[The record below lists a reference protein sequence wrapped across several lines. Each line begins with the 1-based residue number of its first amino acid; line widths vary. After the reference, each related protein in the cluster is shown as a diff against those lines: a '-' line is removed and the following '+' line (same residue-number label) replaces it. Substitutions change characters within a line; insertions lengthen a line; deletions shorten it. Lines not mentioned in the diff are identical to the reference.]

1 MAEPRTK
8 VPMDVRVLV
17 LTEAGYRCA
26 VPTCRTILAL
36 DLHHILEVSE
46 DGGNEPSNL
55 IALCPTCHALYT
67 RGEIK
72 RESIGIWKAMLV
84 TLGQAFDKEAVDSL
98 LFLDVMQGKI
108 TPMISGETVFRH
120 SRLIAAGLVNFSAVA
135 QVGDN
140 WQLGPAAGYRIY
152 LTPKGKML
160 VDAWKTGDRA
170 ALKSAI
176 GEVK

>member
-46 DGGNEPSNL
+46 DGGNEPGNL

-84 TLGQAFDKEAVDSL
+84 SLGQAFDKEAVDSL
-98 LFLDVMQGKI
+98 LFLDVIKGNLS
-108 TPMISGETVFRH
+108 PMVSGETIFRY
-120 SRLIAAGLVNFSAVA
+120 SRLIAAGLVNFTAVA
-135 QVGDN
+135 PAGDI
-140 WQLGPAAGYRIY
+140 WQLAPAAGYRLS
-152 LTPKGKML
+152 LTPKGEKL
-160 VDAWKTGDRA
+160 VEAWKSGDRA

-176 GEVK
+176 GETM